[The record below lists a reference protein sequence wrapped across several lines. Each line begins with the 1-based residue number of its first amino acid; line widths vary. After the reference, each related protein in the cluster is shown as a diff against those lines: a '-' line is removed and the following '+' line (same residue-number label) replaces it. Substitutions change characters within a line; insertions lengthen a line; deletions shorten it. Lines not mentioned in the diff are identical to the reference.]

1 MSARTEHALAHPAT
15 DPRQVL
21 DPGLA
26 ADEELW
32 NGNVEAPLHEVFTD
46 PEHIVRWSWQGHA
59 RYRGLIGDVAARR
72 PQLPIVRVCSRRELT
87 HLIERLSRA

>member
-1 MSARTEHALAHPAT
+1 MTTRADYALAHPAT

-32 NGNVEAPLHEVFTD
+32 NGNLLHSILAVD
-46 PEHIVRWSWQGHA
+46 R
-59 RYRGLIGDVAARR
+59 
-72 PQLPIVRVCSRRELT
+72 
-87 HLIERLSRA
+87 